1 MAAILGPLV
10 QQNNQWSAKWT
21 EESLTAMFDVFC
33 PTCEAR
39 VLLTPRRIERMRNT
53 TAGIAVSW
61 RCWCGTRGELR
72 TGRSAAGTADRLP
85 AAPARDP
92 VPA

>member
-1 MAAILGPLV
+1 MVCKSGLG
-10 QQNNQWSAKWT
+10 
-21 EESLTAMFDVFC
+21 EERAAMFDVFC

-39 VLLTPRRIERMRNT
+39 VLLTPRRIEQMRNT
-53 TAGIAVSW
+53 PEGIVVSW

-72 TGRSAAGTADRLP
+72 TGRSTEATPKPERRR
-85 AAPARDP
+85 AAPDA

>member
-1 MAAILGPLV
+1 
-10 QQNNQWSAKWT
+10 
-21 EESLTAMFDVFC
+21 MFDVFC

-53 TAGIAVSW
+53 TKGIAVSW

-72 TGRSAAGTADRLP
+72 TGRSADVAPDHVAAD
-85 AAPARDP
+85 PARDP